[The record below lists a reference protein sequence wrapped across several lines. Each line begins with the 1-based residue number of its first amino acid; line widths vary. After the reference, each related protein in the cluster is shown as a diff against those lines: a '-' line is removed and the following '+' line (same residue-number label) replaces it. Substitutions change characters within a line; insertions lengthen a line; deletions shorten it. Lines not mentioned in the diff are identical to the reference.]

1 MTQGSVSGYLS
12 AERDAILPITTH
24 EGYTRILE
32 QQFPHMKLSLRR
44 LIADGV
50 VVRAM
55 PPPA

>member
-1 MTQGSVSGYLS
+1 MTGYLS

-24 EGYTRILE
+24 ADYTRILE

-55 PPPA
+55 PLPS